1 MAHPPASRVALCG
14 SAPVFENATTWP
26 TLAVIVA
33 GSNSKSLIETAT
45 APASFVSLHVPAAAD
60 VAADGATADGA
71 AAEAARRRPAG
82 RAGGQ
87 HERQAGDEGAE

>member
-14 SAPVFENATTWP
+14 AAPVFENVTVSP

-60 VAADGATADGA
+60 VAADGADDRRGRGGCRGRRT
-71 AAEAARRRPAG
+71 RWTNRRPG
-82 RAGGQ
+82 RAPG
-87 HERQAGDEGAE
+87 RR